1 MSAAPLGT
9 GSARAPE
16 LRLQGIVKWFGR
28 ARALD
33 HASLVV
39 RPGRIH
45 ALLGENGAGKTTL
58 MRVVFGLVEPNDGQV
73 LLDGRSARLRSPADA
88 IRAGIGMVHQHFTNV
103 PAMTVAENVSL
114 GGHGLFSHAAALE
127 RVRRLAAEVQLP
139 IDPAAPAGSLGIAA
153 QQKLEILKALDR
165 NAAILILDEPTAVLA
180 PPEAR
185 ELLQWLRQFA
195 LRGGSVILI
204 THKLSE
210 ALETADD
217 VTVLRHGR
225 TVYESA
231 AAESSA
237 DQLAAAMLG
246 DAPSE
251 TVSFVSQP
259 GGEPLLRMTGVT
271 IADSRGV
278 MRLVDA
284 NLELREHEIVG
295 IAGVENSGHE
305 LLLLAAAN
313 RVTPARGTIWRRG
326 ATALVPEDRQRDA
339 LVLAFSLTENVALK
353 GAGRRRG
360 RMLWQRWR
368 DNTRDLVAEYDVR
381 APSVDARV
389 SELSGGNQQKLVLA
403 RELTDRPSI
412 IVAQNPTRGLD
423 IRASAAVHERLRRA
437 ARAGAAVLVHSSDL
451 DEVLAL
457 ATRVVAVHGG
467 RLMDVPNERESVGR
481 AMLGLS

>member
-1 MSAAPLGT
+1 
-9 GSARAPE
+9 
-16 LRLQGIVKWFGR
+16 
-28 ARALD
+28 
-33 HASLVV
+33 
-39 RPGRIH
+39 
-45 ALLGENGAGKTTL
+45 
-58 MRVVFGLVEPNDGQV
+58 MRVVFGLVQPNDGQV

-103 PAMTVAENVSL
+103 PAMTVAENISL
-114 GGHGLFSHAAALE
+114 GGHGLFSHAAALD

-139 IDPAAPAGSLGIAA
+139 IDAAARAGSLGIAA

-204 THKLSE
+204 THRLSE
-210 ALETADD
+210 ALDTADD

-231 AAESSA
+231 AAETSA

-259 GGEPLLRMTGVT
+259 AGEPLLRLTGVT
-271 IADSRGV
+271 MADSRGV

-284 NLELREHEIVG
+284 NLEVCEHEIVG

-305 LLLLAAAN
+305 LLLLAAAD
-313 RVTPARGTIWRRG
+313 RAKPARGTIWRRG

-360 RMLWQRWR
+360 RMLWQRFR

-403 RELTDRPSI
+403 RELTDGPSI
-412 IVAQNPTRGLD
+412 IVAENPTRGLD

-437 ARAGAAVLVHSSDL
+437 AWAGAAVLVHSSDL

-467 RLMDVPNERESVGR
+467 RLLDVPNERESVGR